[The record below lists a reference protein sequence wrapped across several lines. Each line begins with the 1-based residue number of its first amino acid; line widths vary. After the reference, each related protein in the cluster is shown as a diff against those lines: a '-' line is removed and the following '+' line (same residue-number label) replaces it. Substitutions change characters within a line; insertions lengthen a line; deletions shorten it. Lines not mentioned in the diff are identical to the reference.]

1 MNLSFN
7 IEYRT
12 NWGEEVRIA
21 DLFHES
27 IPMHTTDGIY
37 WTANIELDVPKEG
50 IAINYS
56 YQIEQNGVVTRKEWN
71 SFPRQLHLSGVT
83 KKKYIV
89 NDCWK
94 NIPEQLYF
102 YSSAF
107 TEVLLAHPE
116 KAETPISYKKGLM
129 IKAYAPRINN
139 DYCLA
144 ICGNQKAL
152 GNWNPEQAVLMSD
165 ANFPEWQIEL
175 DASKLKFPLEYK
187 FILYNKKEKKADCW
201 ENNPNRYLADP
212 ELKINETLVISD
224 RYVYFDTPIWKGAG
238 IAIPIFSLKSE
249 KSFGVGD
256 FGDLKDMI
264 DWAVSTNQKVIQI
277 LPINDTTM
285 THKWTDSYP
294 YNSISIYAFHPMYID
309 ITQMGA
315 LKDKAAMSQFSKR
328 QKELN
333 NLPAIDYEAVNQIK
347 WDFFHLIFQQE
358 GEKVL
363 ASNDFKRFFN
373 ANKEWLQPYA
383 VFSYLRDIYK
393 TPNFR
398 EWPQYTVYNQ
408 QEIEK
413 ICQPGSTDYPHI
425 ALYYYIQ
432 YHLHLQL
439 QSATQYARKHGIV
452 LKGDIPIG
460 ISRNSV
466 EAWTEP
472 HYFNLSGQAGAPPD
486 DFSIN
491 GQNWGFPTYNWDVME
506 KDGYRWWM
514 KRFQKMAEYFD
525 AYRIDHIL
533 GFFRIWEIP
542 MHAVHGLLGQFAPS
556 LPMSKEEIESY
567 GLPFR
572 KEYLTPYIHES
583 FLGQLF
589 GPHTEYV
596 KQTFIQ
602 PTDTPDIY
610 CMRPGF
616 RTQREVETFFMEKND
631 EDSIWIREGLYTL
644 ISDVLF
650 VPDNKEEDKYHP
662 RISVQRDFI
671 FRSLNEEERNAFNIL
686 YNQYYYHR
694 HNEFWQ
700 QQAMKK
706 LPQLTQSTRMLVCGE
721 DLGMIPSCVASV
733 MNNLRILSLEI
744 QRMPKNPM
752 YEFDHLNEY
761 PYRSVCTISTH
772 DMSTLRGWWEE
783 DYQQTQRY
791 YNLMLGHYGTA
802 PTVAPP
808 GICEEVVRNHLNSS
822 SILCILSLQDW
833 LSIDGKWRNPNV
845 EEERINV
852 PSNPRNYW
860 RYRMH
865 LTLEQLMKADELN
878 KKICEL
884 IKYTGRNPKK

>member
-1 MNLSFN
+1 MTVSFN

-12 NWGEEVRIA
+12 SWGEEVRIA
-21 DLFHES
+21 GLLPES

-37 WTANIELDVPKEG
+37 WTADVELEVPKEG
-50 IAINYS
+50 MTINYS
-56 YQIEQNGVVTRKEWN
+56 YQIEQNQIIIRKEWD
-71 SFPRQLHLSGVT
+71 SFPRRLFLSGNS
-83 KKKYIV
+83 KKKYQIK
-89 NDCWK
+89 DCWK
-94 NIPEQLYF
+94 NIPEQLYY

-107 TEVLLAHPE
+107 TEALLAHPDR
-116 KAETPISYKKGLM
+116 AEIPPCHRKGLV
-129 IKAYAPRINN
+129 IKAYAPRINK

-152 GNWNPEQAVLMSD
+152 GNWDPDKAIPMSD

-187 FILYNKKEKKADCW
+187 FILYHKEEKKADCW

-212 ELKINETLVISD
+212 ELKTNETLVISD
-224 RYVYFDTPIWKGAG
+224 RYAYFDIPVWKGAG
-238 IAIPIFSLKSE
+238 IAIPVFSLKSE
-249 KSFGVGD
+249 NSFGVGD
-256 FGDLKDMI
+256 FGDLKRMI
-264 DWAVSTNQKVIQI
+264 DWAVSTQQKVIQI

-285 THKWTDSYP
+285 THAWTDSYP
-294 YNSISIYAFHPMYID
+294 YNSISIYAFHPMYAD
-309 ITQMGA
+309 IKQMGT
-315 LKDKAAMSQFSKR
+315 LKDKSAAAKFNKK

-333 NLPAIDYEAVNQIK
+333 GLPAMDYEAVNQTK
-347 WDFFHLIFQQE
+347 WEYFRLIFKQE

-363 ASNDFKRFFN
+363 ASGEFGEFFN

-383 VFSYLRDIYK
+383 VFSYLRDAFQ

-398 EWPQYTVYNQ
+398 EWPRHSVYNAQ
-408 QEIEK
+408 DIEK
-413 ICQPGSTDYPHI
+413 MCRPESVDYPHI

-432 YHLHLQL
+432 FHLHLQL
-439 QSATQYARKHGIV
+439 VAATKYAREHGVV

-472 HYFNLSGQAGAPPD
+472 YYFNLNGQAGAPPD
-486 DFSIN
+486 DFSVN

-506 KDGYRWWM
+506 KDGFRWWM
-514 KRFQKMAEYFD
+514 KRFQKMSEYFD

-542 MHAVHGLLGQFAPS
+542 MHAVHGLLGQFIPS
-556 LPMSKEEIESY
+556 IPMSREEIESY

-572 KEYLTPYIHES
+572 EEYLIPYIHES
-583 FLGQLF
+583 FLGQVF
-589 GPHTEYV
+589 GPHTDYV
-596 KQTFIQ
+596 KQTFLL
-602 PTDTPDIY
+602 PAETPGVY
-610 CMRPGF
+610 HMKPEF
-616 RTQREVETFFMEKND
+616 TTQREVESFFAGKND
-631 EDSIWIREGLYTL
+631 ENSLWIRDGLYTL

-650 VPDNKEEDKYHP
+650 VPDTKEKDKYHP
-662 RISVQRDFI
+662 RIGIQRDFI
-671 FRSLNEEERNAFNIL
+671 FRSLNEQEQNAFNRL
-686 YNQYYYHR
+686 YDQYYYHR
-694 HNEFWQ
+694 HNEFWR

-721 DLGMIPSCVASV
+721 DLGMIPDCVSSV
-733 MNNLRILSLEI
+733 MNDLRILSLEI

-752 YEFDHLNEY
+752 HEFGYLNEY

-783 DYQQTQRY
+783 DYLQTQRY
-791 YNLMLGHYGTA
+791 YNTMLGHYGTA
-802 PTVAPP
+802 PTVATPEL
-808 GICEEVVRNHLNSS
+808 CEEVVRNHLKSN

-845 EEERINV
+845 QEERINV

-865 LTLEQLMKADELN
+865 LTLEQLMKAEELN
-878 KKICEL
+878 DKIREL
-884 IKYTGRNPKK
+884 IKYTGRAPKK

>member
-1 MNLSFN
+1 MTVSFN

-12 NWGEEVRIA
+12 SWGEEVRIA
-21 DLFHES
+21 GLLPES

-37 WTANIELDVPKEG
+37 WTADVELEVPKEG
-50 IAINYS
+50 MTINYS
-56 YQIEQNGVVTRKEWN
+56 YQIEQNQIIIRKEWD
-71 SFPRQLHLSGVT
+71 SFPRRLFLSGNS
-83 KKKYIV
+83 KKKYQIK
-89 NDCWK
+89 DCWK
-94 NIPEQLYF
+94 NIPEQLYY

-107 TEVLLAHPE
+107 TEALLAHPDR
-116 KAETPISYKKGLM
+116 AEIPPCHRKGLV
-129 IKAYAPRINN
+129 IKAYAPRINK

-152 GNWNPEQAVLMSD
+152 GNWDPDKAIPMSD

-187 FILYNKKEKKADCW
+187 FILYHKEEKKTDCW

-212 ELKINETLVISD
+212 ELKTNETLVISD
-224 RYVYFDTPIWKGAG
+224 RYAYFDIPVWKGAG
-238 IAIPIFSLKSE
+238 IAIPVFSLKSE
-249 KSFGVGD
+249 NSFGVGD
-256 FGDLKDMI
+256 FGDLKRMI
-264 DWAVSTNQKVIQI
+264 DWAVSTQQKVIQI

-285 THKWTDSYP
+285 THAWTDSYP
-294 YNSISIYAFHPMYID
+294 YNSISIYAFHPMYAD
-309 ITQMGA
+309 IKQMGT
-315 LKDKAAMSQFSKR
+315 LKDKSAAAKFNKK

-333 NLPAIDYEAVNQIK
+333 GLPAMDYEAVNQTK
-347 WDFFHLIFQQE
+347 WEYFRLIFKQE

-363 ASNDFKRFFN
+363 ASGEFGEFFN

-383 VFSYLRDIYK
+383 VFSYLRDAFQ

-398 EWPQYTVYNQ
+398 EWPRHSVYNAQ
-408 QEIEK
+408 DIEK
-413 ICQPGSTDYPHI
+413 MCRPESVDYPHI

-432 YHLHLQL
+432 FHLHLQL
-439 QSATQYARKHGIV
+439 VAATKYAREHGVV

-472 HYFNLSGQAGAPPD
+472 YYFNLNGQAGAPPD
-486 DFSIN
+486 DFSVN

-514 KRFQKMAEYFD
+514 KRFQKMSEYFD

-542 MHAVHGLLGQFAPS
+542 MHAVHGLLGQFIPS
-556 LPMSKEEIESY
+556 IPMSREEIESY

-572 KEYLTPYIHES
+572 EEYLIPYIHES
-583 FLGQLF
+583 FLGQVF
-589 GPHTEYV
+589 GPHTDYV
-596 KQTFIQ
+596 KQTFLL
-602 PTDTPDIY
+602 PAETPGVY
-610 CMRPGF
+610 HMKPEF
-616 RTQREVETFFMEKND
+616 TTQREVESFFAGKND
-631 EDSIWIREGLYTL
+631 ENSLWIRDGLYTL

-650 VPDNKEEDKYHP
+650 VPDTKEKDKYHP
-662 RISVQRDFI
+662 RIGIQRDFI
-671 FRSLNEEERNAFNIL
+671 FRSLNEQEQNAFNRL
-686 YNQYYYHR
+686 YDQYYYHR
-694 HNEFWQ
+694 HNKFWR

-721 DLGMIPSCVASV
+721 DLGMIPDCVSSI
-733 MNNLRILSLEI
+733 MNDLRILSLEI

-752 YEFDHLNEY
+752 HEFGYLNEY

-783 DYQQTQRY
+783 DYLQTQRY
-791 YNLMLGHYGTA
+791 YNTMLGHYGTA
-802 PTVAPP
+802 PTVATPEL
-808 GICEEVVRNHLNSS
+808 CEEVVRNHLKSN

-845 EEERINV
+845 QEERINV
-852 PSNPRNYW
+852 PANPRNYW

-865 LTLEQLMKADELN
+865 LTLEQLMKAEELN
-878 KKICEL
+878 DKIREL
-884 IKYTGRNPKK
+884 IKYTGRAPKK

>member
-1 MNLSFN
+1 MTVSFN

-12 NWGEEVRIA
+12 SWGEEVRIA
-21 DLFHES
+21 GLLPES

-37 WTANIELDVPKEG
+37 WTADVELEVPKEG
-50 IAINYS
+50 MTINYS
-56 YQIEQNGVVTRKEWN
+56 YQIEQNQIIIRKEWD
-71 SFPRQLHLSGVT
+71 SFPRRLFLSGNS
-83 KKKYIV
+83 KKKYQIK
-89 NDCWK
+89 DCWK
-94 NIPEQLYF
+94 NIPEQLYY

-107 TEVLLAHPE
+107 TEALLAHPDR
-116 KAETPISYKKGLM
+116 AEIPPCHRKGLV
-129 IKAYAPRINN
+129 IKAYAPRINK

-152 GNWNPEQAVLMSD
+152 GNWDPDKAIPMSD

-187 FILYNKKEKKADCW
+187 FILYHKEEKKADCW

-212 ELKINETLVISD
+212 ELKTNETLVISD
-224 RYVYFDTPIWKGAG
+224 RYAYFDIPVWKGAG
-238 IAIPIFSLKSE
+238 IAIPVFSLKSE
-249 KSFGVGD
+249 NSFGVGD
-256 FGDLKDMI
+256 FGDLKRMI
-264 DWAVSTNQKVIQI
+264 DWAVSTQQKVIQI

-285 THKWTDSYP
+285 THAWTDSYP
-294 YNSISIYAFHPMYID
+294 YNSISIYAFHPMYAD
-309 ITQMGA
+309 IKQMGT
-315 LKDKAAMSQFSKR
+315 LKDKSAAAKFNKK

-333 NLPAIDYEAVNQIK
+333 GLPAMDYEAVNQTK
-347 WDFFHLIFQQE
+347 WEYFRLIFKQE

-363 ASNDFKRFFN
+363 ASGEFGEFFN

-383 VFSYLRDIYK
+383 VFSYLRDAFQ

-398 EWPQYTVYNQ
+398 EWPRHSVYNAQ
-408 QEIEK
+408 DIEK
-413 ICQPGSTDYPHI
+413 MCRPESVDYPHI

-432 YHLHLQL
+432 FHLHLQL
-439 QSATQYARKHGIV
+439 VAATKYAREHGVV

-472 HYFNLSGQAGAPPD
+472 YYFNLNGQAGAPPD
-486 DFSIN
+486 DFSVN

-514 KRFQKMAEYFD
+514 KRFQKMSEYFD

-542 MHAVHGLLGQFAPS
+542 MHAVHGLLGQFIPS
-556 LPMSKEEIESY
+556 IPMSREEIESY

-572 KEYLTPYIHES
+572 EEYLIPYIHES
-583 FLGQLF
+583 FLGQVF
-589 GPHTEYV
+589 GPHTDYV
-596 KQTFIQ
+596 KQTFLL
-602 PTDTPDIY
+602 PAETPGVY
-610 CMRPGF
+610 HMKPEF
-616 RTQREVETFFMEKND
+616 TTQREVESFFAGKND
-631 EDSIWIREGLYTL
+631 ENSLWIRDGLYTL

-650 VPDNKEEDKYHP
+650 VPDTKEKDKYHP
-662 RISVQRDFI
+662 RIGIQRDFI
-671 FRSLNEEERNAFNIL
+671 FRSLNEQEQKAFNRL
-686 YNQYYYHR
+686 YDQYYYHR
-694 HNEFWQ
+694 HNEFWR

-721 DLGMIPSCVASV
+721 DLGMIPDCVSSV
-733 MNNLRILSLEI
+733 MNDLRILSLEI

-752 YEFDHLNEY
+752 HEFGYLNEY

-783 DYQQTQRY
+783 DYLQTQRY
-791 YNLMLGHYGTA
+791 YNTMLGHYGTA
-802 PTVAPP
+802 PTVATPEL
-808 GICEEVVRNHLNSS
+808 CEEVVRNHLKSN

-845 EEERINV
+845 QEERINV

-865 LTLEQLMKADELN
+865 LTLEQLMKAEELN
-878 KKICEL
+878 DKIREL
-884 IKYTGRNPKK
+884 IKYTGRAPKK